1 MPLSFN
7 YENVVNK
14 DVVCTDPSDPD
25 KYHPVFNALIWL
37 SMICGYNQ
45 ITEKNYTKVHERIA
59 MYEQVSGA
67 FLHRSNDDGKP
78 VPVRI
83 TEVDV
88 ALYVGMTTNASLL
101 TDAEWVKKIAKLA
114 RDRGMTEA
122 QYQGTSAYALHA
134 ERAEELASV

>member
-1 MPLSFN
+1 MALHFN

-14 DVVCTDPSDPD
+14 DVVCTDPNDPD

-45 ITEKNYTKVHERIA
+45 ITKKTYAKVYERIA
-59 MYEQVSGA
+59 MYEQVSGT
-67 FLHRSNDDGKP
+67 FLSRSDDDGKP

-83 TEVDV
+83 TEDDV
-88 ALYVGMTTNASLL
+88 QMYIGMTTNASTL
-101 TDAEWVKKIAKLA
+101 TDAQWVKKIAKLA

-122 QYQGTSAYALHA
+122 QFQGASAYALCITH
-134 ERAEELASV
+134 EEPASV

>member
-7 YENVVNK
+7 YADVHNK
-14 DVVCTDPSDPD
+14 DVVCTDPNDPD

-45 ITEKNYTKVHERIA
+45 ITKKTYAKVYERIA

-67 FLHRSNDDGKP
+67 FLSRSDDDGKP

-83 TEVDV
+83 TEDDV
-88 ALYVGMTTNASLL
+88 ALYIGMTTNASTL
-101 TDAEWVKKIAKLA
+101 TDAEWVKKVAKLA

-122 QYQGTSAYALHA
+122 QFQGASAYALCITH
-134 ERAEELASV
+134 EEPASV